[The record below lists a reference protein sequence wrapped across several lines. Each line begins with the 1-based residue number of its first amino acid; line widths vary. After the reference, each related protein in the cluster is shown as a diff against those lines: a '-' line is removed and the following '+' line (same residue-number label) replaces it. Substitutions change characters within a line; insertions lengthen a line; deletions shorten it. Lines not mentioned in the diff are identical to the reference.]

1 MNFQLF
7 FEMLEIML
15 QLVGFT
21 AIGIARGPVELEGL
35 DDANVVAENQET
47 ICYKGG
53 LDDTEEIFI
62 ISADRQGADRGCEGD
77 RDVVH
82 VRVAVP
88 HDRDRDALRCI
99 TITTSDQ
106 ATHINKE

>member
-53 LDDTEEIFI
+53 LDDTDEIFI
-62 ISADRQGADRGCEGD
+62 NSADQQRADRGCEGT
-77 RDVVH
+77 
-82 VRVAVP
+82 
-88 HDRDRDALRCI
+88 LRICL
-99 TITTSDQ
+99 DQ
-106 ATHINKE
+106 ANSISEKCWKFHASKMLEIKNRHLT